1 MKSTHFRILAL
12 VAALLVGAGILLAQ
26 GMRGHAGGPDAM
38 FNGMLNHYAE
48 ALDLSSTQQEQI
60 KAIWEKEKTT
70 LKPLMQQMRQNH
82 TATEALVESG
92 PFDEAKT
99 QALATQ
105 HAQTSIALEVEH
117 ERMRSEMLQVLTP
130 DQKTKFQ
137 QLEAQHQARW
147 SNRASSAPPAD

>member
-1 MKSTHFRILAL
+1 MKSTNFRILAV

-26 GMRGHAGGPDAM
+26 GMHGHRGPDAM
-38 FNGMLNHYAE
+38 FDKMLSHYAD
-48 ALDLSSTQQEQI
+48 ALELTSAQQDQI

-70 LKPLMQQMRQNH
+70 LKPLMQQSRQNRA
-82 TATEALVESG
+82 ATEALVENA

-99 QALATQ
+99 TALATQ
-105 HAQTSIALEVEH
+105 HAQTTIALEVEH
-117 ERMRSEMLQVLTP
+117 ARMKSEMLQVLTP

-147 SNRASSAPPAD
+147 SHGAPSAPPAD